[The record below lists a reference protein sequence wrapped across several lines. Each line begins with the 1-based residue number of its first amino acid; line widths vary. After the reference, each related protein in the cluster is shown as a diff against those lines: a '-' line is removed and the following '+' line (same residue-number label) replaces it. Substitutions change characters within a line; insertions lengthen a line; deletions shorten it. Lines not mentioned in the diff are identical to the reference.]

1 MKNELTV
8 KELSEKLSKLDPNE
22 KVFIDF
28 DDMIDED
35 NSIFGLTLNVGNEKL
50 MLNEVQIWGH

>member
-22 KVFIDF
+22 EVFIDF

>member
-8 KELSEKLSKLDPNE
+8 KELLEKLSKLDPNE
-22 KVFIDF
+22 EVFIDF